1 MQHVKQQYETEGYLI
16 YRDVIDKAL
25 AEETRQHVFWL
36 LEQHPES
43 RPEQLHHNMLVND
56 PFMWRLA
63 GDDRLLDIA
72 AQFIGEEV
80 ALFAAHYIAKAPK
93 TGQKV
98 LWHQDGSYWPLEPM
112 EVVTL
117 WLAATPST
125 PENGCMRIIPG
136 THRESL
142 VSWEELRQH
151 DDGDNVLG
159 SGLDPKS
166 IDDSLAIDL
175 NLQAGDVSIHNPNI
189 IHGSDANFSDQ
200 WRIGLTLR
208 YIPVTTKILNND
220 HPAILFRG
228 KAREGINV
236 YASKPIFDPK
246 KHFVFKGWEAF

>member
-1 MQHVKQQYETEGYLI
+1 MNTLKQPYENDGYLI
-16 YRDVIDKAL
+16 FRNAL
-25 AEETRQHVFWL
+25 SESLAQETCDHVFWL
-36 LEQHPES
+36 LDRYPGT

-56 PFMWRLA
+56 PFIWRLA
-63 GDDRLLDIA
+63 GDERLLDIA
-72 AQFIGEEV
+72 AQFIGDEV

-136 THRESL
+136 THHDKL
-142 VSWEELRQH
+142 VSWEELRKH

-159 SGLDPKS
+159 SGLDPQS
-166 IDDSLAIDL
+166 IDESQAIDL
-175 NLQAGDVSIHNPNI
+175 VLQPGDVSVHNPNI
-189 IHGSDANFSDQ
+189 IHGSEPNHSDQ

-208 YIPVTTKILNND
+208 YIPVTTKILNPD
-220 HPAILFRG
+220 HHAILFRG
-228 KAREGINV
+228 KAVRGVNTYIPRPR
-236 YASKPIFDPK
+236 YDPK
-246 KHFVFKGWEAF
+246 IHFPFAGSHSF